1 MRTHPLLS
9 SVNRIRGFTL
19 IELMVVLGIAAILLG
34 IGVPSFRTLLQNQR
48 LTTTVN
54 EFFSAVNL
62 TRAEAI
68 KAGLRVDMVPA
79 DADATD
85 WTQGWIVFIDDN
97 DNQKPDAGERIIQKH
112 EQVPD
117 GIAIDSKFT
126 DSAAATKYISY
137 NGTGRTQ
144 TNAGSQSPQSG
155 TVSFTQDASIRR
167 IKLNFIGRPRVC
179 NPVTEP
185 VTCTATADSK

>member
-1 MRTHPLLS
+1 M
-9 SVNRIRGFTL
+9 

-54 EFFSAVNL
+54 DFFSAVNL

-85 WTQGWIVFIDDN
+85 WTQGWVVFVDGN

-117 GIAIDSKFT
+117 GIEIDSKFT
-126 DSAAATKYISY
+126 DPGATKYIAY

-144 TNAGSQSPQSG
+144 SNAGSQSAQSG
-155 TVSFTQDASIRR
+155 TVSFTLDASVKR
-167 IKLNFIGRPRVC
+167 IKLNFIGRLRVC
-179 NPVTEP
+179 NPATEP
-185 VTCTATADSK
+185 LTCTGTADSK

>member
-1 MRTHPLLS
+1 MRTHPSLS

-85 WTQGWIVFIDDN
+85 WTKGWIVFVDGN

-117 GIAIDSKFT
+117 GIEIDSKFT
-126 DSAAATKYISY
+126 DPGATQYIAY

-144 TNAGSQSPQSG
+144 SNAGSQSAQSG

-185 VTCTATADSK
+185 LTCTGTADSK